1 MLQGPEMER
10 QECYKILTMKLL
22 TKYLFFLFL
31 SVLAYPLII
40 RGQRESVPDNYCISS
55 SELEL
60 FNKINAYR
68 SERGLPGL
76 TLSRSLSYI
85 AYLHTRDLMINR
97 PDTVK
102 GCNMHSWSS
111 KGNWTPFCFPKEQ
124 TKKKSIWDKPREIT
138 KYPGQ
143 AFELI
148 YHTNEGNASIDDAIS
163 LWHSL
168 AASQS
173 ILLNTGRYLKNKWK
187 VAGVSIYKGYVSV
200 WFGEA
205 NDPETSVRVCHSDSV
220 ITSIKKNLK
229 PSSSSV
235 LREDV
240 SRTSSGRYYL
250 IYGSYNTLDQARE
263 GQQRLLNDG
272 FTNVKVLEK
281 DGRFRISIGDFSTQ
295 EETKNAKKK
304 LPSKF
309 KDAWILRE

>member
-1 MLQGPEMER
+1 MLQGLEMER
-10 QECYKILTMKLL
+10 QDCYKILAMKLV
-22 TKYLFFLFL
+22 TKQLLFLFFC
-31 SVLAYPLII
+31 VLAYPLSI
-40 RGQRESVPDNYCISS
+40 RGQGGSVPDNYCISS

-68 SERGLPGL
+68 SERGLPEL
-76 TLSRSLSYI
+76 TLSRSLSYV
-85 AYLHTRDLMINR
+85 AYLHVRDLIINR
-97 PDTVK
+97 PDTVE

-124 TKKKSIWDKPREIT
+124 TRKKSVWDKPREIT

-143 AFELI
+143 AFELV
-148 YHTNEGNASIDDAIS
+148 YHTSEGDATIDDAMS
-163 LWHSL
+163 LWRSL

-187 VAGVSIYKGYVSV
+187 VAGVALYKGYVSV

-205 NDPETSVRVCHSDSV
+205 IDPETSVRICHSDSV
-220 ITSIKKNLK
+220 ITSVKKNVK
-229 PSSSSV
+229 PNASLG

-250 IYGSYNTLDQARE
+250 IYGSYNTLSQARE

-272 FTNVKVLEK
+272 FTDVKILEK
-281 DGRFRISIGDFSTQ
+281 DGRFRTSIGDFSTQ
-295 EETKNAKKK
+295 EEAKNARRK
-304 LPSKF
+304 LAAKY